1 MQDARRRTFLK
12 TLGISALTAGLTPL
26 MPSLKRVNAEEVDW
40 FQGINRVKDPPMNL
54 TPKEKGHAPF
64 VQVPDGIKSG
74 EPFNL
79 AIQIGETL
87 HPMTANHFIQWIEVY
102 LGTDMVARVE
112 FSPLC
117 PQAKTTIPMV
127 LKEAS
132 TLRILSRCNLHGI
145 WETAR
150 RIAV

>member
-102 LGTDMVARVE
+102 LGTDLVARWNSHPSAPRPKRP
-112 FSPLC
+112 FP
-117 PQAKTTIPMV
+117 
-127 LKEAS
+127 
-132 TLRILSRCNLHGI
+132 
-145 WETAR
+145 WF
-150 RIAV
+150 

>member
-102 LGTDMVARVE
+102 LGTDMVAR
-112 FSPLC
+112 
-117 PQAKTTIPMV
+117 
-127 LKEAS
+127 
-132 TLRILSRCNLHGI
+132 
-145 WETAR
+145 
-150 RIAV
+150 

>member
-26 MPSLKRVNAEEVDW
+26 IPSFKRVNAEEVDW

-102 LGTDMVARVE
+102 LGTDLVARVE
-112 FSPLC
+112 FSSLC